1 MAVAAD
7 RIDDVIIDPSSGIS
21 TAGNLSALI
30 EDMSTARVILLRT
43 LVAEATTATPEMAN
57 KAGLLDAYRLL
68 ADLQNSHQGEVAA
81 AFSHPH
87 TGIWLGRVL
96 RRIRAITDDG
106 TVPLWADCGYLGW
119 LAAAVG
125 IRCRPEGSMKLVV
138 RNGAVMLPGIGMAL
152 LGASDLF
159 GHCVLHW
166 SGDGSLYFTGENT
179 VVRVPSV
186 QHEFAPEWLPLR
198 RVWGEGQTFEVVLDD
213 LDPFRELSAA
223 RREAPRLSTAQ
234 VEQWQADFSASWELL
249 HHDFDRYL
257 APIRECLKMLVPL
270 SAEPLVASMSHTA
283 YDGVGCVYTTAPAD
297 PCQLALTL
305 IHEIQHTKFTLLTD
319 HVLLLTEPNPPFRC
333 YAPWRDDPRPIF
345 GLLHGI
351 YAFAGVTD
359 FWRVHRHAKC
369 HGSIRSHVDFE
380 LGRMQLETAM
390 AQVVASGLLTTEGE
404 HFFNALAAIV
414 RSWADENI
422 PAEVRLA
429 VSEATIAHRTFW
441 QVRNRRPSA
450 DGIAELAARW
460 ASGRPIPRRLPPA
473 TWTDQDHIPDRYCR
487 LRLSAQLKSLD
498 SADLEE
504 LSSPDQPEGDRLY
517 LAGDVSAACA
527 QYARELRQ
535 DPCRPQLWAGL
546 ALALPILF
554 PDNDFGILTTRA
566 EIAAHLYQAV
576 DRDTDV
582 VDLVRWLSNPRASDE

>member
-1 MAVAAD
+1 VAVAAD

-21 TAGNLSALI
+21 TAGSLSALI
-30 EDMSTARVILLRT
+30 DGMSTARVILLRT
-43 LVAEATTATPEMAN
+43 LVAEVTTAAPEIAG
-57 KAGLLDAYRLL
+57 KAGLLDAYRFL
-68 ADLQNSHQGEVAA
+68 ADAQNSHPGEVAA
-81 AFSHPH
+81 AFSYPH

-96 RRIRAITDDG
+96 RRIRAVADDAA
-106 TVPLWADCGYLGW
+106 VPLWADCGYLGW

-125 IRCRPEGSMKLVV
+125 IRCRPEGSIKLVV

-152 LGASDLF
+152 LGAPDYF
-159 GHCVLHW
+159 GHCILHW
-166 SGDGSLYFTGENT
+166 SGNGSLLFTGET
-179 VVRVPSV
+179 AVVRVPSV
-186 QHEFAPEWLPLR
+186 RHDSAPEWLPLS
-198 RVWGEGQTFEVVLDD
+198 RVWGADRTFEVVLDD

-223 RREAPRLSTAQ
+223 RPKAPRLSTAQ
-234 VEQWQADFSASWELL
+234 VQRWQADFSASWELL
-249 HHDFDRYL
+249 QHDFDRYL
-257 APIRECLKMLVPL
+257 APIRECLKVLVPL

-305 IHEIQHTKFTLLTD
+305 IHEIQHTKLTLLTD
-319 HVLLLTEPNPPFRC
+319 QVLLLTEPNPSFRC

-359 FWRVHRHAKC
+359 FWRVHRRARC
-369 HGSIRSHVDFE
+369 HGSMRSHVDFE
-380 LGRMQLETAM
+380 LGRMQLQTAM
-390 AQVVASGLLTTEGE
+390 AQVVTSGLLTTEGE
-404 HFFNALAAIV
+404 HFLDSLAAVIQP
-414 RSWADENI
+414 WADEDI

-460 ASGRPIPRRLPPA
+460 ASGRPSPGSLPPA
-473 TWTDQDHIPDRYCR
+473 TWTDQDQNPDRDCR
-487 LRLSAQLKSLD
+487 LRLPAQLKSLD
-498 SADLEE
+498 SAEFEE

-517 LAGDVSAACA
+517 LAGDVPAAFT
-527 QYARELRQ
+527 QYTRELRQ

-546 ALALPILF
+546 ALTLPKLF
-554 PDNDFGILTTRA
+554 PDSDFGILTGRA

-576 DRDTDV
+576 DRDTDI
-582 VDLVRWLSNPRASDE
+582 VDLVRWLSNPRSSDE